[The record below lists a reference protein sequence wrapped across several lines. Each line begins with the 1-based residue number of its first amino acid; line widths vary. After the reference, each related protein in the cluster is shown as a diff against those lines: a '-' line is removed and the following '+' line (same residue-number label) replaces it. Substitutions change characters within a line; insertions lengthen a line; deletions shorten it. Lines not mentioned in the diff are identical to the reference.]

1 MSLLERCVFSADP
14 ATAPGWGRHAMHV
27 APNLQVVAAA
37 TRRATGEP
45 HANIFAATPNM
56 GSEVKD
62 KLFFSFVEPL
72 VTLGISAR

>member
-1 MSLLERCVFSADP
+1 
-14 ATAPGWGRHAMHV
+14 MHV